1 MAVSFLLDAQSG
13 ASIVVM
19 EAIQAAEGVR
29 QAPWDDTGMR
39 ASLSAV
45 RSAQAQA
52 LARNRRETWKAR
64 VVVGT
69 AVATFAIGL
78 VAVKT
83 RAARK
88 AHASRP
94 VVAAA
99 VAPARPLV
107 PLGSEP
113 ALSAPL
119 VAEPTPAAPAKA
131 PAVAAAPAPSS
142 DVVADAGAIAECEV
156 LCKRHRWRQAA
167 EPCALAVRARPNDAN
182 LALGMAQ
189 SEHARNRMAEAGQWA
204 ARAIALDPNLA
215 EAFVIQAHA
224 ERQAGDDDAAARD
237 FRRYLELAPR
247 GWHAREAREAL
258 RDR

>member
-107 PLGSEP
+107 PLGS
-113 ALSAPL
+113 
-119 VAEPTPAAPAKA
+119 TPAAPAKA